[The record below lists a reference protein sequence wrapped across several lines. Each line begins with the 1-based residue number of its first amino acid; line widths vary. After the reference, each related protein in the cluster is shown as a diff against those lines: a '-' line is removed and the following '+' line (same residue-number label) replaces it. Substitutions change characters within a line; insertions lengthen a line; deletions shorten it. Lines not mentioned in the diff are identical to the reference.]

1 VGFSQ
6 LTDSKWDFEIVS
18 MVERDVEPHLRRLAK
33 RHPVI
38 AITGPRQSGKT
49 TLCRAVFPKHPY
61 VSLEAPDERRF
72 ALDDARGF
80 LARFPDGA
88 ILDEVQRAP
97 ELLSYLQGLVDEDPR
112 NGRWILTGSQ
122 QFALSHAISQSL
134 AGRVA
139 LLELLP
145 LSVTELR
152 RFKSA
157 PRGLFETLYTGGYP
171 RIVDRRLPPAEWLAS
186 YVATYLERDVREVL
200 RVGDL
205 LSFQTFLTQA
215 AARSAQLLNLSNLGV
230 DAGITQPTAKAW
242 LSVLETGYVAYRVPP
257 FVRNLRRRLVKT
269 PKLYFVDSGLLCHLL
284 GIRSPDELVRH
295 PLRGAVFETWVVS
308 EVRKA
313 FAHRGERA
321 PLTFYRDQTG
331 VEVDLVIE
339 HARELIALE
348 IKSGQT
354 VASDFFANLD
364 RFETELQHEHSKAKL
379 RRVLAFGGDQGQK
392 RSDTRVLAWDEVGA
406 YFAGR

>member
-1 VGFSQ
+1 MQ
-6 LTDSKWDFEIVS
+6 EREIG
-18 MVERDVEPHLRRLAK
+18 PHVRRVAK
-33 RHPVI
+33 RHPVV

-49 TLCRAVFPKHPY
+49 TLCRAEFAKHPY

-72 ALDDARGF
+72 AVEDPRGF

-88 ILDEVQRAP
+88 VLDEVQRAP
-97 ELLSYLQGLVDEDPR
+97 ELLSYLQGIVDEDPR

-145 LSVTELR
+145 LSLGELR

-157 PRGLFETLYTGGYP
+157 PRGLFETLFTGGYP
-171 RIVDRRLPPAEWLAS
+171 RIVDRELPPAEWLSS
-186 YVATYLERDVREVL
+186 YVATYVERDVREVL

-205 LSFQTFLTQA
+205 LSFQAFLAQA

-230 DAGITQPTAKAW
+230 DSGVTQPTAKAW
-242 LSVLETGYVAYRVPP
+242 LSVLETGYVAFRVPP
-257 FVRNLRRRLVKT
+257 FLRNLRRRLVKT
-269 PKLYFVDSGLLCHLL
+269 PKLYFLDSGLLCHLL
-284 GIRSPDELVRH
+284 GIRSADELVRH
-295 PLRGAVFETWVVS
+295 PLRGAVFETWVVA

-313 FAHRGERA
+313 FANRGERA
-321 PLTFYRDQTG
+321 PLSFYRDQRGT
-331 VEVDLVIE
+331 EVDLVIE
-339 HARELIALE
+339 HARELVALE

-354 VASDFFANLD
+354 VTSEFFANLD
-364 RFETELQHEHSKAKL
+364 AFEAELKGARSRTKL
-379 RRVLAFGGDQGQK
+379 RRLVAFGGDRGQQ
-392 RSDTRVLAWDEVGA
+392 RSDARVLAWDEVGA
-406 YFAGR
+406 YFSGL

>member
-1 VGFSQ
+1 
-6 LTDSKWDFEIVS
+6 
-18 MVERDVEPHLRRLAK
+18 MVERDIEPHVSRVAK

-38 AITGPRQSGKT
+38 ALTGPRQSGKT

-72 ALDDARGF
+72 ALEDARGF
-80 LARFPDGA
+80 LARFPGGA

-97 ELLSYLQGLVDEDPR
+97 ELLSYLQGIVDEDPR
-112 NGRWILTGSQ
+112 NGRWVLTGSQ
-122 QFALSHAISQSL
+122 QFALSGAISQSL

-139 LLELLP
+139 MLELLP
-145 LSVTELR
+145 LSLGELQ

-157 PRGLFETLYTGGYP
+157 PRGLFETLFTGGYP
-171 RIVDRRLPPAEWLAS
+171 RIVDRKLPPAEWLSS
-186 YVATYLERDVREVL
+186 YVATYVERDVREVL

-205 LSFQTFLTQA
+205 LSFQTFLAQA

-230 DAGITQPTAKAW
+230 DSGVTQPTAKAW

-257 FVRNLRRRLVKT
+257 LLRNLRRRLVKT

-284 GIRSPDELVRH
+284 GIRDPDELVRH

-313 FAHRGERA
+313 FANRGERA
-321 PLTFYRDQTG
+321 PLTFYRDQVG
-331 VEVDLVIE
+331 DEVDLVIE

-354 VASDFFANLD
+354 VASDFFASLD
-364 RFETELQHEHSKAKL
+364 RFEAELQHAGAKTKV
-379 RRVLAFGGDQGQK
+379 RRVLAYGGAPGQE
-392 RSDTRVLAWDEVGA
+392 RSDTRVLAWNEVGA
-406 YFAGR
+406 YFARL